1 MISGKGDWKKVK
13 KEDFKILVA
22 EDDEMVRDV
31 VFKILTDEGYPV
43 ILANDGS
50 SAIKLLRLEDIKMVI
65 TDLRMPGADGMDV
78 LRNALQIN
86 PQIVVVLVTAY
97 GTLDVVLEA
106 MKEGAYDYLVKPFVM
121 AQLLIIVRNAFKLS
135 GLMEENKNLLDQLK
149 ETYRSLENVKTLN
162 GGNTEIPDVEDEP
175 SNVKAIHVVDQDE
188 AEALEEVKESVH
200 QSESV
205 KRYSSLVYNLRTE
218 KR

>member
-1 MISGKGDWKKVK
+1 MK

-31 VFKILTDEGYPV
+31 VLKILTDEGYSV

-121 AQLLIIVRNAFKLS
+121 AQLLIIVRNAYKLS
-135 GLMEENKNLLDQLK
+135 GVMEENKNLLDQLK
-149 ETYRSLENVKTLN
+149 ETYRSLEKVKTLN
-162 GGNTEIPDVEDEP
+162 GDNNVIVDSEDKT
-175 SNVKAIHVVDQDE
+175 SNVTAIGIVDK
-188 AEALEEVKESVH
+188 AEAAVLEEVKENGH

-205 KRYSSLVYNLRTE
+205 KKYSSLVYNLRTE